1 MLNLKMPSL
10 PLVILSSIMGVFI
23 GILVMNFWLGYRLGT
38 PLQEITP
45 LYWFEASSGLRR
57 LYASAFA
64 ESLQAGIIT
73 GIAANIACLVVA
85 IRPEKETPH
94 GDARWATRREIVE
107 AGLIDKTGVILGKL
121 GSPRSRAPFLR
132 SASDTYSNTLLVA
145 PPGGGKGI
153 GVVIPTLLTWPGS
166 AIVLDVKGENL
177 AATAGQRQRFGDD
190 VFVFAPYDP
199 DGQTHR
205 FNPLEPIR
213 DIDDPDQQFSALR
226 RLATHL
232 LTSKGRAD
240 EPFIAGAR
248 ELFTAAAS
256 VAITTEEPTLGHT
269 LRLLAPALADIEDGD
284 GDVAA
289 SMGKRF
295 SVLASQ
301 AAHISAQ
308 TTFLQYSAYD
318 SKTIA
323 TYLSVVKSTG
333 LGAWSDPAIN
343 NATRAN
349 DFDLSTLRSKPQTI
363 YIVISPNDMEALA
376 PAARLFF
383 QTATAALQS
392 RIPSAGDAFPV
403 LFVLD
408 EFKSLGRMDTMLSA
422 ATTLRGYGGRMLFVL
437 QGVANIEEVYGRAGT
452 DGLMNAC
459 QMHIFMSVNDPRTKE
474 MLSRSL
480 GNREIVT
487 SQESTSKTAGRLGL
501 SRTRTEH
508 RSSSQLLDEDQINR
522 LGKDVVLLLPQ
533 NARPIRA
540 KKVVYF
546 KDGGL
551 RKLTDLSWTFK
562 TTLSTESNKS
572 IRSEVDTS
580 QKKHEKQCML
590 SRATAFINGVNEYRD
605 AA

>member
-1 MLNLKMPSL
+1 
-10 PLVILSSIMGVFI
+10 V
-23 GILVMNFWLGYRLGT
+23 
-38 PLQEITP
+38 
-45 LYWFEASSGLRR
+45 
-57 LYASAFA
+57 
-64 ESLQAGIIT
+64 
-73 GIAANIACLVVA
+73 
-85 IRPEKETPH
+85 
-94 GDARWATRREIVE
+94 
-107 AGLIDKTGVILGKL
+107 
-121 GSPRSRAPFLR
+121 
-132 SASDTYSNTLLVA
+132 
-145 PPGGGKGI
+145 

-177 AATAGQRQRFGDD
+177 AATAGQRQRLADD

-199 DGQTHR
+199 NGKTHR

-213 DIDDPDQQFSALR
+213 DLKDPDRQFSELR

-240 EPFIAGAR
+240 EPFIEGAR

-256 VAITTEEPTLGHT
+256 IAINSEKPTLGHT
-269 LRLLAPALADIEDGD
+269 LRLLAPIMTDIEDGD
-284 GDVAA
+284 VDVAA
-289 SMGKRF
+289 SMAKRF
-295 SVLASQ
+295 SVLANQ
-301 AAHISAQ
+301 ATHASAQ

-333 LGAWSDPAIN
+333 LGAWSDPAID
-343 NATRAN
+343 NATSAN
-349 DFDLSTLRSKPQTI
+349 DFDLSSLRSKPQTI
-363 YIVISPNDMEALA
+363 YIVISPNDMDALA

-392 RIPSAGDAFPV
+392 KMPSADEAFPV

-408 EFKSLGRMDTMLSA
+408 EFKSLGRMDTMFNA

-480 GNREIVT
+480 GNRQIT
-487 SQESTSKTAGRLGL
+487 TNQESTSQTSGRFGF
-501 SRTRTEH
+501 SKTRTEH
-508 RSSSQLLDEDQINR
+508 RSSTRLLSEDQINR
-522 LGKDVVLLLPQ
+522 LGKDAVLLLPQ

-540 KKVVYF
+540 KKVFYF
-546 KDGGL
+546 KDRSL
-551 RKLTDLSWTFK
+551 RKLSDLSWSLK
-562 TTLSTESNKS
+562 TDPSSGSNKA
-572 IRSEVDTS
+572 IKSEVDTS
-580 QKKHEKQCML
+580 QKNHVEQGMFP
-590 SRATAFINGVNEYRD
+590 RAAAFINDVNENIVLLHRLATTLLQNLFVKESID
-605 AA
+605 NLSHEPLSWNIIKEHIPTK